1 MIAFLLCGFVFAAP
15 PREIDFDAVTV
26 EGERVGPSMTLV
38 TETTRDICPD
48 TEGVD
53 SPGWVECVVNL
64 SYSDI
69 KSVCSS
75 LGPKA
80 LPMVR
85 TLMNQPVRHRGFDN
99 DIDGETMKWEGCFYN
114 SRSGGRLET
123 FVWHGTGSGWIVT
136 NAADEYS
143 HATEETQTSLSVFDG
158 FERSPGSHADSSI
171 ELQATFA
178 YLLRRTRN
186 PGVWTA
192 VPSQSNQDT
201 INAAIRQAGYRP
213 PYCGSA
219 ETGQTASRSC
229 AALPRLSV
237 VAVSPTMMAVQSFL
251 PKQAGYVVAGIFWR
265 SETGFDIASAP
276 TE

>member
-1 MIAFLLCGFVFAAP
+1 MMLATMMGVALAGP
-15 PREIDFDAVTV
+15 TQQIDFDAVTV
-26 EGERVGPSMTLV
+26 EGQRTGPSMELV

-69 KSVCSS
+69 KSLCSS
-75 LGPKA
+75 MGPDV
-80 LPMVR
+80 LPAVR
-85 TLMNQPVRHRGFDN
+85 TIMNQPERHTAFDR
-99 DIDGETMKWEGCFYN
+99 DVDGESMTWQGCFYN

-123 FVWHGTGSGWIVT
+123 FVWHGTGSGWVVT
-136 NAADEYS
+136 NEANSYG
-143 HATEETQTSLSVFDG
+143 HAEGATQTSLSVFDG
-158 FERSPGSHADSSI
+158 FERSNGSYDDSAI

-192 VPSQSNQDT
+192 VPSQTNQDA
-201 INAAIRQAGYRP
+201 INDAIRQAGYRP
-213 PYCGSA
+213 PYCGSR
-219 ETGQTASRSC
+219 ETGQDAERDCT
-229 AALPRLSV
+229 ALPRLSV

-251 PKQAGYVVAGIFWR
+251 PQKAGYAVAGIFWR
-265 SETGFDIASAP
+265 SETGFDIARAQP
-276 TE
+276 